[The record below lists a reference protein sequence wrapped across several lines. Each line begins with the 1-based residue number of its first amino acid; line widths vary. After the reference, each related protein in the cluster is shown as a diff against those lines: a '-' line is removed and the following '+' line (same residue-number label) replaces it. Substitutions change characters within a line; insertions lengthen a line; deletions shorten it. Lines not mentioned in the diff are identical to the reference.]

1 MLKGFKFNSK
11 IFDGLV
17 LIFKGIAELIGATL
31 KGAIANALSG
41 ITVAGIPLLSDERRE
56 QLTGE
61 AGMSAKLGNKMIGR
75 GAGKLESEGGILGGI
90 GGFIKGLNT
99 PIKEATGK
107 LAELT
112 AAALKTGEDFL
123 TKGAGDQK
131 KTKIMT
137 EGLGSQDPYK
147 VIASSMA
154 KVGGGGG
161 YMVQGMTIEA
171 RNQIKQ
177 LRAQE
182 LQNELTKETNKAI
195 EKIGADKMKP

>member
-1 MLKGFKFNSK
+1 MEPYLGKKF
-11 IFDGLV
+11 GETQR
-17 LIFKGIAELIGATL
+17 GIANIETIGGKAAFQSGASTL
-31 KGAIANALSG
+31 S
-41 ITVAGIPLLSDERRE
+41 E
-56 QLTGE
+56 Q
-61 AGMSAKLGNKMIGR
+61 
-75 GAGKLESEGGILGGI
+75 GGIVGGI
-90 GGFIKGLNT
+90 GGFVKGVT
-99 PIKEATGK
+99 TDSKEATGK
-107 LAELT
+107 LAELVS
-112 AAALKTGEDFL
+112 AALKTGEDFL